1 MSLSML
7 AVCDKIESKRG
18 QHSEADLNM
27 ICLIFGEESAR
38 AIKFSHEKQQ
48 QRLIKTHI
56 YTTHT
61 VHHDE
66 G

>member
-18 QHSEADLNM
+18 HSEADLNM

-38 AIKFSHEKQQ
+38 AIKFSHEEQQ

-56 YTTHT
+56 HNTHSPL
-61 VHHDE
+61 
-66 G
+66 